1 MTEFKKV
8 RVLVVDD
15 SPSVLDLL
23 TYILNSD
30 PGIEVI
36 GTALTGKRALK
47 FLETTAPD
55 VITMDMEM
63 PEMDGLK
70 TTRIIMETNPVPI
83 IIVSASWSPS
93 EVTDTLRAMEAGAV
107 AILEKPR
114 GIGHP
119 EHNRMAIELVNTVKN
134 LSQVKLVRR
143 WPKIRQIREKALPVL
158 PDLEKD
164 REEIRIVAIGS
175 STGGP
180 VALQAILSELP
191 ENLPVPVLI
200 VQHIAAGF
208 LNGLK
213 EWLNRS
219 TGKKVTVAS
228 DREKLL
234 PGHYY
239 LAPNNFQMGI
249 QNSGMIKLSDSD
261 PLTVHCP
268 SVSFLFRSVA
278 ETYGKHAIGV
288 LLTGMGKDGAGEL
301 RMMRNKG
308 AVTIAQDEAT
318 SVIWGMPGEA
328 VRLGGAKYILP
339 PVAIARII
347 AKRLKGSNKGPEHR

>member
-1 MTEFKKV
+1 MTEIKKI
-8 RVLVVDD
+8 RVLVIDD

-30 PGIEVI
+30 PGIKVI

-47 FLETTAPD
+47 FLEATIPD

-63 PEMDGLK
+63 PEMDGLE

-119 EHNRMAIELVNTVKN
+119 EHNKMAIELISTIKT

-143 WPKIRQIREKALPVL
+143 WPKIRQIREKTVTELPEITK
-158 PDLEKD
+158 EK
-164 REEIRIVAIGS
+164 EEIRIIAIGA

-208 LNGLK
+208 LDGLK
-213 EWLNRS
+213 DWLTKS
-219 TGKKVTVAS
+219 TGKKVSVAS
-228 DREKLL
+228 DGEKIL
-234 PGHYY
+234 PGYFY

-249 QNSGMIKLSDSD
+249 KNSGIIELSNSD
-261 PLTVHCP
+261 PLAIHCP
-268 SVSFLFRSVA
+268 SVSFLFKSVA
-278 ETYGKHAIGV
+278 EVYGKNAIGV
-288 LLTGMGKDGAGEL
+288 LLTGMGKDGASEL
-301 RMMRNKG
+301 KQMRDSG
-308 AVTIAQDEAT
+308 AVTIVQDEAT
-318 SVIWGMPGEA
+318 SIIWGMPGEA
-328 VRLGGAKYILP
+328 AKIGGAKYVLP
-339 PVAIARII
+339 PVTIARII
-347 AKRLKGSNKGPEHR
+347 AQRVK